1 MNKLLSSTWISA
13 PLGVLIYLATT
24 VAFWEQPKMPPRS
37 VIDRPIKPIG
47 PSWEFSNP
55 EADQLIAE
63 LRSEKK
69 SLDLREQQLDE
80 LSTRLQSERGELG
93 QVTQSVRQLEADFD
107 NSVLQIK
114 GDEAINLKKLAKVY
128 AAMSPDSAAIVLTEM
143 DNAAVAKIL
152 FFLKEEETGAI
163 LEAMAKQGD
172 APARRAA
179 QISDLMRLSTH
190 DHPTK

>member
-1 MNKLLSSTWISA
+1 MNSPAAGPLRSTPFPIDPMNKLLSSTWISA

-80 LSTRLQSERGELG
+80 LPTRLQSERGELG

-114 GDEAINLKKLAKVY
+114 GDEAINLKKLAKV
-128 AAMSPDSAAIVLTEM
+128 
-143 DNAAVAKIL
+143 
-152 FFLKEEETGAI
+152 
-163 LEAMAKQGD
+163 
-172 APARRAA
+172 
-179 QISDLMRLSTH
+179 
-190 DHPTK
+190 